1 VPYAHHLQV
10 MHGIHLHC
18 NQPKEPDMP
27 AELWIFIVL
36 LGLFLLGLVSYI
48 VMQIAK
54 AKEDFKKIDY
64 SKLRKWKDDDW

>member
-1 VPYAHHLQV
+1 VYISFHNEPEQ
-10 MHGIHLHC
+10 
-18 NQPKEPDMP
+18 PDMP
-27 AELWIFIVL
+27 TELWIFIVL
-36 LGLFLLGLVSYI
+36 LGLFLLGLVSYV